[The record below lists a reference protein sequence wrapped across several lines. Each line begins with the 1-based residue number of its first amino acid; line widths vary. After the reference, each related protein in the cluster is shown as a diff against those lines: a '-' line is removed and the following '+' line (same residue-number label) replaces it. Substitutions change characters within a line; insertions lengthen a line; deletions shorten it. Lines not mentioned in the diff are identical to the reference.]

1 MSDQDELVSALAPVA
16 RTLEQLGVRYY
27 VGGSVAS
34 SFHGASRSTMDVD
47 LVCELQDSDV
57 ADFIKLVG
65 NDFYISE
72 VAVRDAI
79 QRQSCF
85 NLIHYPTSFKVDV
98 FVSKGRPF
106 DQETLARATVQTL
119 GKETTVSVPIASA
132 EDIIVV
138 KLEWFRLTDEASE
151 RQWND
156 VSRLVALLGNSIDL
170 GRLRQAGQS
179 IGVADLVERLI
190 RTLET

>member
-1 MSDQDELVSALAPVA
+1 
-16 RTLEQLGVRYY
+16 
-27 VGGSVAS
+27 
-34 SFHGASRSTMDVD
+34 MDVD

-79 QRQSCF
+79 RRQSCF

-119 GKETTVSVPIASA
+119 GTETTVSVPIASA

-138 KLEWFRLTDEASE
+138 KLEWFRLTAETSE

-170 GRLRQAGQS
+170 ERLQQAGHS
-179 IGVADLVERLI
+179 VGVADLVERLI
-190 RTLET
+190 QSHET